1 MQTIELAR
9 TGDRMADLEHK
20 IDELQAE
27 MREGFKEVR
36 AEFKNVRSEIKDV
49 KSEVKDVRSEVK
61 DLQGAVAVGFKE
73 IRAELKDVRTEAHVE
88 VVELRSDINARF
100 AGMERL
106 TTALWVS
113 LTGGMAAFVAAL
125 IATNT

>member
-1 MQTIELAR
+1 
-9 TGDRMADLEHK
+9 MADLDQK

-27 MREGFKEVR
+27 MRDGFREVR
-36 AEFKNVRSEIKDV
+36 AEFKNVKSEIKDV
-49 KSEVKDVRSEVK
+49 RSEINDVRTEM
-61 DLQGAVAVGFKE
+61 QVGFKDL
-73 IRAELKDVRTEAHVE
+73 RADLKDVRNDAHAE

-113 LTGGMAAFVAAL
+113 LTGGMVAFVAAL
-125 IATNT
+125 IATNH

>member
-1 MQTIELAR
+1 MQTIDLTK
-9 TGDRMADLEHK
+9 TGDGMADLEHK

-27 MREGFKEVR
+27 MRDGFREVR
-36 AEFKNVRSEIKDV
+36 AEFKNVRSE
-49 KSEVKDVRSEVK
+49 VK
-61 DLQGAVAVGFKE
+61 DLRDEVQAGFKE
-73 IRAELKDVRTEAHVE
+73 VRVELKDVRADAHAE
-88 VVELRSDINARF
+88 VVELRSDMNVRF